1 MSTVVVDSGALVDV
15 LLTNGEQ
22 PVAATGP
29 LAGHDLVAPH
39 LIDVEVLNTTRK
51 LLLRDEV
58 SRDYAEALLRDYKR
72 TVIEMFPHKTLIEK
86 AWVLRENITPYDAMY
101 VALAQTLDVPLI
113 TTDARL
119 ARAARIHC
127 TVELLD

>member
-39 LIDVEVLNTTRK
+39 LIDVEMLNATRK
-51 LLLRDEV
+51 LLLRREI
-58 SRDYAEALLRDYKR
+58 SRGYAEALLRDYKR
-72 TVIEMFPHKTLIEK
+72 TALELFPHKTLLEK
-86 AWVLRENITPYDAMY
+86 AWALRGNITPYDAMY
-101 VALAQTLDVPLI
+101 VALAQTLEVPLI
-113 TTDARL
+113 TADARL
-119 ARAARIHC
+119 ARAAESHC
-127 TVELLD
+127 TVNLLA